1 MSSWLNTLPVLR
13 PEPFLDRSHSENRR
27 FRMRSRGKFDVIIV
41 GGGNAGA
48 IAAIASARMGASTLL
63 VEQYGN
69 LGGALNLGMS
79 IKGSN
84 DGEGCK
90 VLGGIGEEL
99 LQQAKEMS
107 GATETAFD
115 PRHGAILGQDPEVLK
130 MLLLS
135 MASKAMVRFLLHS
148 YLVSAVVDG
157 DRIESII
164 VANKGGLET
173 VGGKNFVDCSGDADL
188 AALSGAPTVL
198 GRECDGL
205 MQPASLIFRVG
216 NVDLEKLLNHLEK
229 HPEDMETPEGG
240 TQVDYTVDFLRKTQ
254 WAGVEGFKVLISK
267 ARSAGDFEMQRDRMG
282 FNPLPGRR
290 EVTINI
296 TRVHHI
302 DGTNPLD
309 LSRAEVEGQLQ
320 MLEAIR
326 FLNKYI
332 PGFEHSYV
340 VSSPYQVGIRE
351 TRRIK
356 GAYTLTREDVVT
368 GRDFFDRIG
377 RGAYPMDIHDVV
389 HQSAEQ
395 PNEQPN
401 KGSGVSLWR
410 IDKSYSIP
418 ARCLIPQVIGN
429 LAVAGRAI
437 SATHEA
443 AGSTRGQAVCMVTG
457 HAAGAMAALAS
468 QQNDN
473 ALSSVSVSGLQTL
486 LRTQGAVLDRGV

>member
-1 MSSWLNTLPVLR
+1 
-13 PEPFLDRSHSENRR
+13 
-27 FRMRSRGKFDVIIV
+27 MRSRGKFDVVVV

-48 IAAIASARMGASTLL
+48 IAAIASARMGANTLL
-63 VEQYGN
+63 VEQYGS

-79 IKGSN
+79 IKGTN
-84 DGEGCK
+84 DGEGGK

-99 LQQAKEMS
+99 LRQAREMS
-107 GATETAFD
+107 GATEAAFD

-135 MASKAMVRFLLHS
+135 MASKAMVQFLLHS
-148 YLVSAVVDG
+148 YLVDAAVDG

-173 VGGKNFVDCSGDADL
+173 VGGKIFVDCSGDADL
-188 AALSGAPTVL
+188 AALAGAPTVL
-198 GRECDGL
+198 GREHDGL

-216 NVDLEKLLNHLEK
+216 NVDLEKLLDYLEK
-229 HPEDMETPEGG
+229 HPEDMETPEEG
-240 TQVDYTVDFLRKTQ
+240 TQANYTVDFLRKTP
-254 WAGVEGFKVLISK
+254 WAGVEGFKVLIGK
-267 ARSAGDFEMQRDRMG
+267 AKDAGDFTMQRDRMG
-282 FNPLPGRR
+282 FNPLPERR

-296 TRVHHI
+296 TRVHHV

-320 MLEAIR
+320 MLETIR
-326 FLNKYI
+326 FLNKYV
-332 PGFEHSYV
+332 PGFEYSYV
-340 VSSPYQVGIRE
+340 VSSPYMIGIRE

-356 GAYTLTREDVVT
+356 GTYTLTCEDVTT
-368 GRDFFDRIG
+368 GRNFFDRIG

-389 HQSAEQ
+389 RHCAESS
-395 PNEQPN
+395 N

-418 ARCLIPQVIGN
+418 ARCLIPQNIGN

-443 AGSTRGQAVCMVTG
+443 AGSARGQAVCMVTG
-457 HAAGAMAALAS
+457 HAAGVMAALAS
-468 QQNDN
+468 QQGDDT
-473 ALSSVSVSGLQTL
+473 LSSLSVFELQTL
-486 LRTQGAVLDRGV
+486 LRAQGAVLDREV